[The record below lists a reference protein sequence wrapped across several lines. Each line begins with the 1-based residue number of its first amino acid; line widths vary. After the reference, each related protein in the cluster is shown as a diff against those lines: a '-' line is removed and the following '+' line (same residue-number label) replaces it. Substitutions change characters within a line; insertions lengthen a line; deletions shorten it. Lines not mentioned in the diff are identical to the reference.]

1 MKPTKLLVMALA
13 SSMLLL
19 SACAKQD
26 SEFAAKYAKN
36 GMGAPVQDGPAAE
49 RAGSYAEQIG
59 LQADII
65 GVTRSN
71 SGGTNVLRATILVN
85 NRQRDVESQHAGT
98 EVVSGTTSVDNYE
111 IRYNAV
117 CANSNCEPAFVEIEV
132 FQYMRNHNQ
141 ILMQV
146 GVKKYFNQ
154 NTGDAYQWF
163 QPAEVL
169 PFMKNGSFT
178 DASGLV
184 GFLNKSTST
193 GSNIK

>member
-1 MKPTKLLVMALA
+1 MALA

-36 GMGAPVQDGPAAE
+36 GMGASVQDGGAAQ
-49 RAGSYAEQIG
+49 RAGTYAEENG

-65 GVTRSN
+65 GLSKSN

-98 EVVSGTTSVDNYE
+98 EVIEGVTSVDDYE
-111 IRYNAV
+111 IRYHAV
-117 CANSNCEPAFVEIEV
+117 CTNSNCEPAFVAIEV
-132 FQYMRNHNQ
+132 YAYMKNHNQ
-141 ILMQV
+141 QLLQV

-163 QPAEVL
+163 SPAESMK
-169 PFMKNGSFT
+169 FMGSSFT
-178 DASGLV
+178 DASALV
-184 GFLNKSTST
+184 GFLNKSSST
-193 GSNIK
+193 GSDIK